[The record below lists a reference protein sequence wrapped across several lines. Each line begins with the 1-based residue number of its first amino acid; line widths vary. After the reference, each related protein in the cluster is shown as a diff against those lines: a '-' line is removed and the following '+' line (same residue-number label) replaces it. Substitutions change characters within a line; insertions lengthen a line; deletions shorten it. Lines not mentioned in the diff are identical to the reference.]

1 MYMVTKILGLLRSQ
15 GFIRYFKNT
24 SWMMLE
30 QLLRIIAGLFV
41 GIWVA
46 RYLGPQ
52 QFGLFS
58 YAIAFTA
65 IFAGVAKLGL
75 DGIIVRE
82 LINHPEK
89 KDLYLGTAFWLKVI
103 GAIIVIGLIAIIVP
117 FTNNDAMTNIFI
129 FIIAGG
135 VVFQSF
141 EVVEFYFQSQV
152 LAKIVS
158 ICKIIQLMLSSLI
171 KIYLV
176 ISEAELIAFVLITIF
191 DVISLAICY
200 FIAYKLQERGSFYRQ
215 FDRSVAKRF
224 IKDSWPLI
232 LSSVVVMVYMRID
245 QVMIKE
251 MLGEYEVG
259 IYSAAVRLSEAF
271 YFIPMLITASIFP
284 AILNARKN
292 NQELY
297 RLRLQ
302 RLYTFLAWLAIFFAL
317 ITTFSSDWI
326 IYVLFGESYKEA
338 GEILTV
344 HVWSSV
350 FIFLGVAF
358 GKYLIAEGLTK
369 VAFQR
374 TLLGAIANVLLN
386 LFLIP
391 VHGILGA
398 AIATLIAQFITNVA
412 YDLFNKN
419 LHEQL
424 RMKVYAIIIPWR
436 ASGK

>member
-1 MYMVTKILGLLRSQ
+1 MVTKIFGLLRGQ
-15 GFIRYFKNT
+15 GFIRYLKNT

-103 GAIIVIGLIAIIVP
+103 GAIIVIALIAVIVP

-158 ICKIIQLMLSSLI
+158 ICKIIQLTLSSLI

-176 ISEAELIAFVLITIF
+176 INEAELIAFVLITIF

-200 FIAYKLQERGSFYRQ
+200 FIAYKLQERDSFYRQ
-215 FDRSVAKRF
+215 FDRTVAKRF

-284 AILNARKN
+284 AILNARKH

-297 RLRLQ
+297 RQRLQ
-302 RLYTFLAWLAIFFAL
+302 RLYTFLVWLALSLAL
-317 ITTFSSDWI
+317 ITTFLSEWLILS
-326 IYVLFGESYKEA
+326 LFGEMYQSA
-338 GEILTV
+338 SQVLIV
-344 HVWSSV
+344 HVWSAV
-350 FIFLGVAF
+350 FVFLGVAF
-358 GKYLIAEGLTK
+358 SKYLIVENLTK
-369 VAFQR
+369 LDFQR
-374 TLLGAIANVLLN
+374 TLLGAISNVIFNLL
-386 LFLIP
+386 LIP
-391 VHGILGA
+391 AYGVVGA
-398 AIATLIAQFITNVA
+398 AIATLLAQIITNLM
-412 YDLFNKN
+412 YDLFDRR
-419 LHEQL
+419 LHCQL
-424 RMKVYAIIIPWR
+424 KMKIKALFMPWLFLVR
-436 ASGK
+436 

>member
-1 MYMVTKILGLLRSQ
+1 MVTKILGLLRSQ

-117 FTNNDAMTNIFI
+117 FTNNDAMTNMFI

-152 LAKIVS
+152 LAKVVS
-158 ICKIIQLMLSSLI
+158 ICKIIQLTLSSLI

-200 FIAYKLQERGSFYRQ
+200 FIAYKLQERESFYRQ
-215 FDRSVAKRF
+215 FDRTVAKGF

-284 AILNARKN
+284 AILNARKH

-297 RLRLQ
+297 RQRLQ
-302 RLYTFLAWLAIFFAL
+302 RLYTFLVWLALSLAL
-317 ITTFSSDWI
+317 ITTFLSEWLILS
-326 IYVLFGESYKEA
+326 LFGEMYQSA
-338 GEILTV
+338 SQVLIV
-344 HVWSSV
+344 HVWSAV
-350 FIFLGVAF
+350 FVFLGVAF
-358 GKYLIAEGLTK
+358 SKYLIVENLTK
-369 VAFQR
+369 LDFQR
-374 TLLGAIANVLLN
+374 TLLGAISNVVFNLL
-386 LFLIP
+386 LIP
-391 VHGILGA
+391 AYGVVGA
-398 AIATLIAQFITNVA
+398 AIATLLAQIITNLM
-412 YDLFNKN
+412 YDLLDRR
-419 LHEQL
+419 LHLQL
-424 RMKVYAIIIPWR
+424 KMKIKALFMPW
-436 ASGK
+436 SVIVK